1 MSLESKHTSLLKKND
16 KLIKQLVEREAKL
29 KDLERDFE
37 EEEKT
42 AEKIRAEYYS
52 EKEGNITLQEQIGTR
67 ISLVESKTLTQK
79 QRELA
84 VEVEGLGND
93 LHLYKQLYENLSTK
107 SRYEEMRVAKVESER
122 DKYYHIVKEF
132 QGLSDSNA
140 ELGKKVY

>member
-1 MSLESKHTSLLKKND
+1 M
-16 KLIKQLVEREAKL
+16 
-29 KDLERDFE
+29 
-37 EEEKT
+37 
-42 AEKIRAEYYS
+42 
-52 EKEGNITLQEQIGTR
+52 
-67 ISLVESKTLTQK
+67 VESKTLTQK

-84 VEVEGLGND
+84 TEVESLGND